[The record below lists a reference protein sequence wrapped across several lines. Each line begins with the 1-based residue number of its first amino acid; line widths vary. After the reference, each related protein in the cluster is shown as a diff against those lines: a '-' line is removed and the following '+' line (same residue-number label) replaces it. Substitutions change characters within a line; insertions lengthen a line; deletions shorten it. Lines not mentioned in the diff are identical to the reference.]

1 MVNEKKVLLNMLREI
16 WQKSDSPLH
25 RIYSS
30 WEELERHVEV
40 KAARTKRGEKFA
52 VQRCP
57 NCGVK
62 QKVTKPLEELFP
74 YQACTA
80 CSQVFHVNR
89 DLTVRRLTED
99 EKEAMPAA
107 WVHVV
112 EDLKRKKLAIVF
124 KLE

>member
-1 MVNEKKVLLNMLREI
+1 MNEKKALLSMLREI

-30 WEELERHVEV
+30 WEELERYVEV
-40 KAARTKRGEKFA
+40 KAARAKRSEKFA

-74 YQACTA
+74 YQTCTA
-80 CSQVFHVNR
+80 CSQAFHVNR